1 MWISNY
7 PRTIHWK
14 KTFPIDISFHLGLK
28 SIDHACNGLFLD
40 SHFFLCIN
48 TCMLMPSATLSWD
61 FIVIGIFERPSVN
74 SNRQQSLRIT
84 LIKNDVVVGG
94 EATFIRWSAED
105 LSGAIMFQLNPER
118 WGEKQLWGEF
128 RKYPWDIMQEAF
140 CQFRLVML

>member
-1 MWISNY
+1 
-7 PRTIHWK
+7 
-14 KTFPIDISFHLGLK
+14 
-28 SIDHACNGLFLD
+28 
-40 SHFFLCIN
+40 
-48 TCMLMPSATLSWD
+48 MLMPSATLSWD

-118 WGEKQLWGEF
+118 WGEKQL
-128 RKYPWDIMQEAF
+128 
-140 CQFRLVML
+140 